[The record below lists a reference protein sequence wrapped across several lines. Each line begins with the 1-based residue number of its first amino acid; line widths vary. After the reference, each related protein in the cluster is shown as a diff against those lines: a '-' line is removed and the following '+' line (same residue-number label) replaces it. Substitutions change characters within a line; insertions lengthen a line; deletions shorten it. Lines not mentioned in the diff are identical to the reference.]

1 MKYPFYGT
9 RSMPLHLRRQLVRVG
24 WRRAALLVRL
34 MGLQAIYLHDIS
46 ERDLLRS
53 AIAHLNA
60 GGGSSQPFTE
70 SG

>member
-24 WRRAALLVRL
+24 CRWGALLMRL

-53 AIAHLNA
+53 AKGARR
-60 GGGSSQPFTE
+60 GR
-70 SG
+70 